1 MSFITLR
8 TGRIHKETKS
18 KKLKTFPTGY
28 VGKFYRNLAN
38 NVDGAV
44 RPDFYGRI
52 IRYADIPSSNVEKY
66 LLAISDY
73 AKGMQNDHNH
83 YVTRDRQDLD
93 PIAKNTFRQQ
103 T

>member
-28 VGKFYRNLAN
+28 VGKFYRNLAK

-52 IRYADIPSSNVEKY
+52 IDMRTY
-66 LLAISDY
+66 LLAMWKNICSLS
-73 AKGMQNDHNH
+73 ATMLKGCKTTIIITSHVIDK
-83 YVTRDRQDLD
+83 T
-93 PIAKNTFRQQ
+93 
-103 T
+103 